1 MPEVEQ
7 LNLLMDDLDLSD
19 CTDDEK
25 EMYKKDIERYL
36 NHRKKRIALREG
48 GKMHAEYSDSSPE
61 SINGLY
67 KSNS

>member
-1 MPEVEQ
+1 MSEDEQ

-36 NHRKKRIALREG
+36 NHRKKRIALKKGERKNE
-48 GKMHAEYSDSSPE
+48 
-61 SINGLY
+61 
-67 KSNS
+67 